1 MHEDTQVDYPTL
13 SAFADGDLDGA
24 SASKVRMHI
33 RMCMVCR
40 EEVQFIRVLGDGLRA
55 LPNPK
60 APPELIDEIFAARPG
75 KTEVVALSV
84 PPRRTLK
91 SLVGGALP
99 SLAASAAALVA
110 IALALTLGADRAMA
124 GSSIL
129 TLNKTRNG
137 AMELRYETVSPLAA
151 EPSLRA
157 RIRYWVPDSLRF
169 TQTAPGFSTIE
180 LSRSHPGRFQGV
192 ADLPPGTVYAVATV
206 EDLEAE
212 RIDTNRGRFWEFI
225 EKDELGRPTLQGRLY
240 QMLAAKGI
248 GSSRVV
254 EVAERAA
261 SEFPDRPEFRAEQ
274 LLFTRMTAPSAGRD
288 TVLEVLTERLDR
300 LDSAARQRDPGP
312 LGIHALS
319 LYAGLLE
326 RDDLATY
333 WQDELTSSYP
343 RHEYALQAHLR
354 SIALSSVSN
363 REKLNAL
370 DRVWGLAPVPA
381 IAQIGLPLSYEI
393 ADSVITEIWLDRY
406 ASEPVFRD
414 LRLDVEMA
422 EQMIKVPGLHLLAE
436 KWILDRLTHSR
447 DWQGVARPLDQTR
460 ANFEIETN
468 ESRARLNLY
477 LVRARLARGEV
488 AAAFEAV
495 GRAYEQS
502 WNPEVLLELAKLHRS
517 AGSSDR
523 ASQLLALV
531 LVDPVAPVA
540 PYAASLK
547 EWTPLVPTEA
557 QLLAARAAWREQVTS
572 SFLDEPVD
580 LAASLRTPS
589 GNEATLREVTGGA
602 LTLVIQ
608 RPWPSLAPIEHLD
621 LLEVNAASLEAAGAR
636 TLFVAVDHGAES
648 DIVAGPVTSPPFH
661 YDERFEI
668 WDALGACRGSQYFVL
683 DTRGSLRYRG
693 EDLATAIRSTLVL
706 GDDFRD
712 FRDVTES
719 P

>member
-1 MHEDTQVDYPTL
+1 M
-13 SAFADGDLDGA
+13 
-24 SASKVRMHI
+24 
-33 RMCMVCR
+33 
-40 EEVQFIRVLGDGLRA
+40 
-55 LPNPK
+55 
-60 APPELIDEIFAARPG
+60 
-75 KTEVVALSV
+75 
-84 PPRRTLK
+84 
-91 SLVGGALP
+91 
-99 SLAASAAALVA
+99 
-110 IALALTLGADRAMA
+110 
-124 GSSIL
+124 
-129 TLNKTRNG
+129 
-137 AMELRYETVSPLAA
+137 
-151 EPSLRA
+151 
-157 RIRYWVPDSLRF
+157 
-169 TQTAPGFSTIE
+169 
-180 LSRSHPGRFQGV
+180 
-192 ADLPPGTVYAVATV
+192 
-206 EDLEAE
+206 
-212 RIDTNRGRFWEFI
+212 
-225 EKDELGRPTLQGRLY
+225 
-240 QMLAAKGI
+240 
-248 GSSRVV
+248 V

-648 DIVAGPVTSPPFH
+648 DIVAGPVTSLPFH
-661 YDERFEI
+661 YDERFEV

-706 GDDFRD
+706 GDDFRALH
-712 FRDVTES
+712 DVTES